1 MVELNDEQRLRLF
14 AALCPPLY
22 PFGSGR
28 LVLIEESAMLC
39 S

>member
-1 MVELNDEQRLRLF
+1 VCGRGLRISLT
-14 AALCPPLY
+14 APY